1 MFDCSQDAKFW
12 IIHALNCLPED
23 VRATQQDRLAFVCMD
38 TSDGRRLTPA
48 FCQEREIIIL
58 SERIV
63 PRGCLPQDDL
73 KVRYFVF
80 AVLHEIAHGV
90 SRHLPPNQISEQ
102 QDAAQEKEAHT
113 LAFAWFNNYIRTR
126 NSPDL
131 REFTEEELMQA
142 QSTSQKAFNHRFR

>member
-12 IIHALNCLPED
+12 IIYALRCLPED
-23 VRATQQDRLAFVCMD
+23 VLAAYQDRMAFVCMD

-63 PRGCLPQDDL
+63 PRGCLPEYDP

-80 AVLHEIAHGV
+80 AVLHEIAHAV
-90 SRHLPPNQISEQ
+90 SQHLPPNQISEEQ
-102 QDAAQEKEAHT
+102 NAAQEREAHT

-126 NSPDL
+126 NHPHH
-131 REFTEEELMQA
+131 REFTEDELMQA
-142 QSTSQKAFNHRFR
+142 QSASQKAFDHRIR